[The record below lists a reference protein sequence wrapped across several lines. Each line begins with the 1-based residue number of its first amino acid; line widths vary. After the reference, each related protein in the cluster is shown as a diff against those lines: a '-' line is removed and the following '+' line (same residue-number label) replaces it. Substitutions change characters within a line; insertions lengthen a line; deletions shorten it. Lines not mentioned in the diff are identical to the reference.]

1 MYNTIPIKEISYFS
15 GSSYDI
21 SELENFMN
29 NFVFTKK
36 ISNTKSF
43 TRVQLPL
50 TKTLVD
56 DFNLSCL
63 FENKISNNTCNHYL
77 NDFFNRFFV
86 YNVSMDYS

>member
-1 MYNTIPIKEISYFS
+1 MYNTIPIKGISYFS

-56 DFNLSCL
+56 DFVHWAMPIAEL
-63 FENKISNNTCNHYL
+63 FKQKVDGNPGFNFSNACKT
-77 NDFFNRFFV
+77 
-86 YNVSMDYS
+86 